1 MFDTKCMTFFTS
13 TSVTNNTVTMTM
25 TMTMTMGRYIS
36 NISIYLTRHHHLED
50 HSKTITPAV
59 KVVGEL
65 IDFLETENCK

>member
-1 MFDTKCMTFFTS
+1 LFDTKCMTFFTS
-13 TSVTNNTVTMTM
+13 TSVTNNTV